1 VSIKTLG
8 KISPAASVAYL
19 NPYQVS
25 ATGTVLALST
35 GGACRRR
42 RFRKRKNY
50 KRKEIT
56 MKNIVCFIK
65 GRAIIDYTARTHSL
79 WNRAR
84 VLGAS
89 AALLLVITLASNAL
103 AQWCPEPPAGQAFED
118 FYHPFVRVYT
128 GTNFTGIC
136 HMLGRTLTIA
146 NLGAPRDQFHQ
157 SLTLATNFNNQ
168 IRSIQVG
175 RSVRLRLFDGTNF
188 SGAWK
193 WWETSS
199 PDLRGWNGRAS
210 SLRVED
216 RAIKPD
222 CSNLPSNTVAIYEDS
237 DFHGD
242 CRVLSPG
249 CYDGAEEMGF
259 ENDSISSVRNNA
271 GSVYLYPQAHYRFES
286 SCFLGLPCIKDEGL
300 EGVLIEGEDFSYV
313 GDDINDTTTSICIHA
328 HSPQR
333 ARAPVLPQ

>member
-1 VSIKTLG
+1 
-8 KISPAASVAYL
+8 
-19 NPYQVS
+19 
-25 ATGTVLALST
+25 
-35 GGACRRR
+35 
-42 RFRKRKNY
+42 
-50 KRKEIT
+50 

-168 IRSIQVG
+168 IRYASGCSTALISLVLGSGGRLHRRTSVGGTGGLRLSASKIVPSSRTAAISPSIRLPSTRIAISTAIAESSPPAATMVRRRWASRTIVSRRSAITPG
-175 RSVRLRLFDGTNF
+175 RSISIPRHTIVLSRPVFWGYPASRTKG
-188 SGAWK
+188 WK
-193 WWETSS
+193 
-199 PDLRGWNGRAS
+199 AS
-210 SLRVED
+210 SSKGR
-216 RAIKPD
+216 
-222 CSNLPSNTVAIYEDS
+222 T
-237 DFHGD
+237 
-242 CRVLSPG
+242 SP
-249 CYDGAEEMGF
+249 M
-259 ENDSISSVRNNA
+259 
-271 GSVYLYPQAHYRFES
+271 
-286 SCFLGLPCIKDEGL
+286 
-300 EGVLIEGEDFSYV
+300 
-313 GDDINDTTTSICIHA
+313 
-328 HSPQR
+328 
-333 ARAPVLPQ
+333 